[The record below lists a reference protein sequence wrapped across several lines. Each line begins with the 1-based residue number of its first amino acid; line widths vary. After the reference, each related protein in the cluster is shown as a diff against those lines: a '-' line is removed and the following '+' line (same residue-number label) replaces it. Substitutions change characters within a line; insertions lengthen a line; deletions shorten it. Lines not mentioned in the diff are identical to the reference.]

1 MTDDFRKQV
10 KIRLSFDKNLSQ
22 IELAEKLGVSR
33 QYLNRVLNG
42 RDGKMPDIWQAIL
55 EELDMTVMSVPLD
68 KVTEVKK
75 VLIG

>member
-55 EELDMTVMSVPLD
+55 EELDMTVMPIPLN

-75 VLIG
+75 VLVG